1 MKEKTKAWP
10 LVATLYFFILL
21 FTGSTLY
28 SLVQIQNATR
38 VMEKYT
44 YDVSWALMQLQLELG
59 RFLNSVEVYHY
70 GGIDHDALMLRYDIL
85 WSRTPVLL
93 SGQLRKSMEDKQK
106 TLRLVQLIESNI
118 RNMEPDITRLKVGS
132 PDYQQIMMRLAPL
145 QEPLSYSLASVMQ
158 KNINIYSENDRHFAQ
173 LRNALLMMVSGLV
186 ISVLLLSALLIY
198 EGRRHFRAAR
208 RDPLTGLP
216 NRVAL
221 LEMME
226 SYATQE
232 MPFGLVLIDIND
244 FRDINSKFGY
254 DTGDYLLNELAKRVK
269 ALCEEGESCGR
280 LGGDQFAI
288 IQRGSSDLRQIR
300 ELVARLLHSLKQ
312 DMVFDNY
319 PFRLEVGIGIAF
331 YPVDSDK
338 TQELLSRVE
347 QALFHSRKT
356 HVPYVIYD
364 NSLLN
369 ETARRKHLAS
379 DMVMA
384 LEHNALELYYQPI
397 VNLETGRCEA
407 VEALLR
413 WRHPELGFIPPNEV
427 IMVAEEFQ
435 LAERVGC
442 WVLNTACEQLYQ
454 WHQLGLVD
462 LQMCVN
468 ISPGMYQRNL
478 LKLVAK
484 ALMEHHLPARSL
496 VLEVTEDT
504 TMREVKNSLQL
515 MQDLNQQGVLL
526 ALDDFGTGYSS
537 LSYLQK
543 LPVSKVKI
551 DRSFIQGIDT
561 SLEASELVAN
571 ICRMGSMLGKIL
583 VCEGIE
589 TQAQLDV
596 LRSLTDIHLYG
607 QGYLFSRPEQAE
619 KIYQTL
625 LEMEELW
632 LARQPSDIACI
643 S

>member
-85 WSRTPVLL
+85 WSRTPILL
-93 SGQLRKSMEDKQK
+93 SGQLRKSMEDKQR

-198 EGRRHFRAAR
+198 EGRRHFRAVR

-232 MPFGLVLIDIND
+232 MPFGLVLVDIND

-435 LAERVGC
+435 LAERVGS

>member
-85 WSRTPVLL
+85 WSRTPILL

-118 RNMEPDITRLKVGS
+118 RNMEADITRLKVGS

-435 LAERVGC
+435 LAERVGS

>member
-1 MKEKTKAWP
+1 MKGKTRAWP
-10 LVATLYFFILL
+10 LLVILYVSILL

-28 SLVQIQNATR
+28 CLMQIQNATR
-38 VMEKYT
+38 AMEKYT

-59 RFLNSVEVYHY
+59 RFLNAVEVYHY
-70 GGIDHDALMLRYDIL
+70 GGIDHDTLMLRYDIL
-85 WSRTPVLL
+85 WSRTPILL
-93 SGQLRKSMEDKQK
+93 SGQLRKSMQDKQK
-106 TLRLVQLIESNI
+106 TLRLVQLIETNI
-118 RNMEPDITRLKVGS
+118 RQIEPDITKLQSGAS
-132 PDYQQIMMRLAPL
+132 DYQQIMMRLAPL

-158 KNINIYSENDRHFAQ
+158 KNINVYSENDRHFGQ
-173 LRNALLMMVSGLV
+173 LRNALLLMVSGLV
-186 ISVLLLSALLIY
+186 MSVLLLSMLLIY

-208 RDPLTGLP
+208 RDPLTGLS

-221 LEMME
+221 LERME
-226 SYATQE
+226 LYATQE
-232 MPFGLVLIDIND
+232 VPFGLVLVDIND

-254 DTGDYLLNELAKRVK
+254 DTGDYLLCEFATRIRV
-269 ALCEEGESCGR
+269 LCEEGEWSGR

-288 IQRGSSDLRQIR
+288 IQRGSSDLRQVR
-300 ELVARLLHSLKQ
+300 ELVARLLHALKQ
-312 DMVFDNY
+312 DIVYDNY

-331 YPVDSDK
+331 YPMDSDK
-338 TQELLSRVE
+338 TQELLSRAE

-379 DMVMA
+379 DMIMA

-397 VNLETGRCEA
+397 VNLESGRCEA

-435 LAERVGC
+435 LAERVGS

-454 WHQLGLVD
+454 WYQLGMVD

-561 SLEASELVAN
+561 SMEASELVAN
-571 ICRMGSMLGKIL
+571 ICRMGSMLGKSL

-632 LARQPSDIACI
+632 LARQQSEMAYM

>member
-1 MKEKTKAWP
+1 VKGKTRAWP
-10 LVATLYFFILL
+10 LLVILYVSILL

-28 SLVQIQNATR
+28 CLMQIQNATR
-38 VMEKYT
+38 AMEKYT

-59 RFLNSVEVYHY
+59 RFLNAVEVYHY
-70 GGIDHDALMLRYDIL
+70 GGIDHDTLMLRYDIL
-85 WSRTPVLL
+85 WSRTPILL
-93 SGQLRKSMEDKQK
+93 SGQLRKSMQDKQK
-106 TLRLVQLIESNI
+106 TLRLVQLIETNI
-118 RNMEPDITRLKVGS
+118 RQIEPDITKLQSGAS
-132 PDYQQIMMRLAPL
+132 DYQQIMMRLAPL

-158 KNINIYSENDRHFAQ
+158 KNINVYSENDRHFGQ
-173 LRNALLMMVSGLV
+173 LRNALLLMVSGLV
-186 ISVLLLSALLIY
+186 MSVLLLSMLLIY

-208 RDPLTGLP
+208 RDPLTGLS

-221 LEMME
+221 LERME
-226 SYATQE
+226 LYATQE
-232 MPFGLVLIDIND
+232 VPFGLVLVDIND

-254 DTGDYLLNELAKRVK
+254 DTGDYLLCEFATRIRV
-269 ALCEEGESCGR
+269 LCEEGEWSGR

-288 IQRGSSDLRQIR
+288 IQRGSSDLRQVR
-300 ELVARLLHSLKQ
+300 ELVARLLHVLKQ
-312 DMVFDNY
+312 DIVYDNY

-331 YPVDSDK
+331 YPMDSDK
-338 TQELLSRVE
+338 TQELLSRAE

-379 DMVMA
+379 DMIMA

-397 VNLETGRCEA
+397 VNLESGRCEA

-435 LAERVGC
+435 LAERVGS

-454 WHQLGLVD
+454 LHQLGMVD

-484 ALMEHHLPARSL
+484 ALMEHNLPARSL

-561 SLEASELVAN
+561 SMEASELVAN
-571 ICRMGSMLGKIL
+571 ICRMGSMLGKSL

-596 LRSLTDIHLYG
+596 LRPLTDIHLYG

-632 LARQPSDIACI
+632 LARQQSEMAYM

>member
-118 RNMEPDITRLKVGS
+118 RNIEPDITSLKVGS

-269 ALCEEGESCGR
+269 SLCEEGESCGR

-435 LAERVGC
+435 LAERVGS

-571 ICRMGSMLGKIL
+571 ICRMGSMLGKVL

>member
-1 MKEKTKAWP
+1 MKAKTKAWP
-10 LVATLYFFILL
+10 LLIVLYLSILL

-28 SLVQIQNATR
+28 CLAQIQNATR

-59 RFLNSVEVYHY
+59 RFLNSVEIYHY
-70 GGIDHDALMLRYDIL
+70 GGIDHDTLMLRYDIL
-85 WSRTPVLL
+85 WSRTPILL
-93 SGQLRKSMEDKQK
+93 SGQLRQSMKDKQK

-118 RNMEPDITRLKVGS
+118 REMEPNITNLKSGT
-132 PDYQQIMMRLAPL
+132 PDYQQIMMRLSPL

-158 KNINIYSENDRHFAQ
+158 KNINVYSGNDKRFGQ
-173 LRNALLMMVSGLV
+173 LRNALLFMVSGLV
-186 ISVLLLSALLIY
+186 LSVMLLSGLLIR
-198 EGRRHFRAAR
+198 EARRHFRVAR
-208 RDPLTGLP
+208 IDPLTGLS
-216 NRVAL
+216 NRLAL
-221 LEMME
+221 LEKME
-226 SYATQE
+226 SYASKET
-232 MPFGLVLIDIND
+232 PFGLVLVDIND

-254 DTGDYLLNELAKRVK
+254 NTGDFLLQELAKRMRG
-269 ALCEEGESCGR
+269 LCENGEWVAR
-280 LGGDQFAI
+280 LGGDQFAM
-288 IQRGSSDLRQIR
+288 IQRESSDLRQVR
-300 ELVARLLHSLKQ
+300 ELVARLLHALKQ
-312 DMVFDNY
+312 DIIIDNY

-331 YPVDSDK
+331 FPMDSK
-338 TQELLSRVE
+338 QAQELLSQAE

-364 NSLLN
+364 SSLLN

-379 DMVMA
+379 DMIMA

-397 VNLETGRCEA
+397 VNLESGRCEA

-427 IMVAEEFQ
+427 IQVAEEFQ
-435 LAERVGC
+435 LAEKLGS

-454 WHQLGLVD
+454 WQQLGLVD

-484 ALMEHHLPARSL
+484 ALMDHHIPAASL

-515 MQDLNQQGVLL
+515 MQDLNQQGVQL

-561 SLEASELVAN
+561 SIEASELVAN
-571 ICRMGSMLGKIL
+571 ICRMGSMLGKSL

-596 LRSLTDIHLYG
+596 LRTLTDIHLYG

-619 KIYQTL
+619 KVYQTL
-625 LEMEELW
+625 LEMEEEW
-632 LARQPSDIACI
+632 LERRQPDKAYLI
-643 S
+643 

>member
-1 MKEKTKAWP
+1 MKGKTRAWP
-10 LVATLYFFILL
+10 LLVILYVSILS

-28 SLVQIQNATR
+28 CLMQIQNATR
-38 VMEKYT
+38 AMEKYT

-59 RFLNSVEVYHY
+59 RFLNAVEVYHY
-70 GGIDHDALMLRYDIL
+70 GGIDHDTLMLRYDIL
-85 WSRTPVLL
+85 WSRTPILL
-93 SGQLRKSMEDKQK
+93 SGQLRKSMQDKQK
-106 TLRLVQLIESNI
+106 TLRLVQLIETNI
-118 RNMEPDITRLKVGS
+118 RQIEPDITKLQSGAS
-132 PDYQQIMMRLAPL
+132 DYQQIMMRLAPL

-158 KNINIYSENDRHFAQ
+158 KNINVYSENDRHFGQ
-173 LRNALLMMVSGLV
+173 LRNALLLMVSGLV
-186 ISVLLLSALLIY
+186 MSVLLLSMLLIY

-208 RDPLTGLP
+208 RDPLTGLS

-221 LEMME
+221 LERME
-226 SYATQE
+226 LYATQE
-232 MPFGLVLIDIND
+232 VPFGLVLVDIND

-254 DTGDYLLNELAKRVK
+254 DTGDYLLCEFATRIRV
-269 ALCEEGESCGR
+269 LCEEGEWSGR

-288 IQRGSSDLRQIR
+288 IQRGSSDLRQVR
-300 ELVARLLHSLKQ
+300 ELVARLLHALKQ
-312 DMVFDNY
+312 DIVYDNY

-331 YPVDSDK
+331 YPMDSDK
-338 TQELLSRVE
+338 TQELLSRAE

-379 DMVMA
+379 DMIMA

-397 VNLETGRCEA
+397 VNLESGRCEA

-435 LAERVGC
+435 LAERVGS

-454 WHQLGLVD
+454 WYQLGMVD

-561 SLEASELVAN
+561 SMEASELVAN
-571 ICRMGSMLGKIL
+571 ICRMGSMLGKSL

-632 LARQPSDIACI
+632 LARQQSEMAYM

>member
-1 MKEKTKAWP
+1 
-10 LVATLYFFILL
+10 
-21 FTGSTLY
+21 
-28 SLVQIQNATR
+28 
-38 VMEKYT
+38 MEKYT

-85 WSRTPVLL
+85 WSRTPILL

-198 EGRRHFRAAR
+198 EGRRHFRAVR

-232 MPFGLVLIDIND
+232 MPFGLVLVDIND

-435 LAERVGC
+435 LAERVGS